1 MNYRHIYHA
10 GNFADIVKH
19 FTLIAIIEQLKKKEK
34 PFAVL
39 DAFAGIGQ
47 YDLLSVEALKTN
59 ESINGVQKLLQ
70 YANLK
75 KIRPELI
82 QKFLNIIS
90 LNPKSIYPGSP
101 RIIHQLLR
109 THDRLIA
116 CELHPEDYKSLKILF
131 TCTNNRPLS
140 KLSEERGFG
149 GDTERRSAAHSRFV
163 SDSSTGPVYKSSA
176 EVEFRKRSNISI
188 HQLDA
193 YLAIKAFLPFIEN
206 RGLVFIDP
214 PFERKDEFS
223 KLIEALKIIKHR
235 ASNICVLIWYPIKST
250 AEIKKFYQ
258 DYKIIGFKEAL
269 TIDFMLLDSPNNM
282 HQCGLLVINPPN
294 IKNEISAL
302 MKYLTDNIFLNQAK
316 FKISVI

>member
-19 FTLIAIIEQLKKKEK
+19 LTLIAIIEQLKKKEK

-59 ESINGVQKLLQ
+59 ENINGVQKLLQ
-70 YANLK
+70 YADSQ

-90 LNPKSIYPGSP
+90 LNKKSIYPGSP

-109 THDRLIA
+109 TYDRLVA
-116 CELHPEDYKSLKILF
+116 CELHTEDYKSLKVLF
-131 TCTNNRPLS
+131 TRTN
-140 KLSEERGFG
+140 
-149 GDTERRSAAHSRFV
+149 
-163 SDSSTGPVYKSSA
+163 
-176 EVEFRKRSNISI
+176 NISI

-193 YLAIKAFLPFIEN
+193 YLAIKAFLPFAEN

-223 KLIEALKIIKHR
+223 KLIEALKIIKRR
-235 ASNICVLIWYPIKST
+235 ASNICVLIWYPIKNT

-258 DYKIIGFKEAL
+258 EYQIIGFKEAL
-269 TIDFMLLDSPNNM
+269 IIDFMLLDSPNNM
-282 HQCGLLVINPPN
+282 HQCGLLIINPPN

-302 MKYLTDNIFLNQAK
+302 IKYLIDNIFLNQAK
-316 FKISVI
+316 SRISVI

>member
-1 MNYRHIYHA
+1 M
-10 GNFADIVKH
+10 
-19 FTLIAIIEQLKKKEK
+19 
-34 PFAVL
+34 
-39 DAFAGIGQ
+39 
-47 YDLLSVEALKTN
+47 SVEALKTN
-59 ESINGVQKLLQ
+59 ENINGVQKLLQ
-70 YANLK
+70 YADSQ

-90 LNPKSIYPGSP
+90 LNQKSIYPGSP

-109 THDRLIA
+109 MYDRLVA
-116 CELHPEDYKSLKILF
+116 CELHPEDYKSLKTLF
-131 TCTNNRPLS
+131 TRTN
-140 KLSEERGFG
+140 
-149 GDTERRSAAHSRFV
+149 
-163 SDSSTGPVYKSSA
+163 
-176 EVEFRKRSNISI
+176 NISI

-193 YLAIKAFLPFIEN
+193 YLAIKAFLPFTEN

-235 ASNICVLIWYPIKST
+235 ASNICVLIWYPIKNT

-258 DYKIIGFKEAL
+258 DYQIIGFKEAL

-294 IKNEISAL
+294 IKNEISTL

-316 FKISVI
+316 SKISII